1 VHKRFMYFSVILLCL
16 VLLVGCGAK
25 KQRQQILA
33 NQDKMMQQQD
43 KIITG
48 QESMSSSNKEFQE
61 NAKKD
66 LDALLTN
73 TKASSANDEQILS
86 IVKDTNQQVT
96 DANLAKS
103 LDQIYKEIY
112 GVGTDLRMA
121 VGETRIVVAVK
132 NDQPLRVHAE
142 IPTSATADNIVAKL
156 PIGTLLFNCQQ
167 ITDTWWKGAI
177 LKEREK
183 VEVVFAVKYTEPLRN
198 NIAPSLIETAKPEK

>member
-1 VHKRFMYFSVILLCL
+1 
-16 VLLVGCGAK
+16 
-25 KQRQQILA
+25 
-33 NQDKMMQQQD
+33 
-43 KIITG
+43 
-48 QESMSSSNKEFQE
+48 MSSSNKEFQE

-66 LDALLTN
+66 LDELLTN

-112 GVGTDLRMA
+112 GVGMDLRMA

-177 LKEREK
+177 LKEGEK